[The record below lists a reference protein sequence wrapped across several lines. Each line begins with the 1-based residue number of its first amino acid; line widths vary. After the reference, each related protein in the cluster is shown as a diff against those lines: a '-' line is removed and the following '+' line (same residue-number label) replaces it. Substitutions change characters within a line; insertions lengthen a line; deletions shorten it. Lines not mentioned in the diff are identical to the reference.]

1 VDGSVESTVRLV
13 DGRGHGWGIALL
25 KGLSVGLV
33 GGSHGQDGK
42 DCDKGLERGEKHF
55 VNYYII

>member
-13 DGRGHGWGIALL
+13 DGRGHCWGIALL

-42 DCDKGLERGEKHF
+42 DCDKGLHVF
-55 VNYYII
+55 VCSSLAALIY